1 MVQQKYKSITRI
13 DRPDRGHHA
22 WYVRVLFKGTLIS
35 KHFADLKHGGKRKA
49 LKAAIEFRNQAEKEL
64 GKPRTDR
71 RIVGCSPLNKS
82 GVIGVRRTVKQSRA
96 AQENRPPGNFFE
108 VTWAPTP
115 GQIKRAAFSIDR
127 YGEEEAFRRACK
139 LRERKLRQILK

>member
-1 MVQQKYKSITRI
+1 MGQRKYKSITRI
-13 DRPDRGHHA
+13 DRPERGHLA
-22 WYVRVLFKGTLIS
+22 WYVRVSFQGRLIS
-35 KHFADLKHGGKRKA
+35 KHFADRKHGGKRKA
-49 LKAAIEFRNQAEKEL
+49 LKAAITFRNQTEKEL

-71 RIVGCSPLNKS
+71 MVVRCSPSNKS
-82 GVIGVRRTVKQSRA
+82 GVIGVRRTTKRSRA
-96 AQENRPPGNFFE
+96 TQENRPTGNFFE
-108 VTWAPTP
+108 VTWAQTP